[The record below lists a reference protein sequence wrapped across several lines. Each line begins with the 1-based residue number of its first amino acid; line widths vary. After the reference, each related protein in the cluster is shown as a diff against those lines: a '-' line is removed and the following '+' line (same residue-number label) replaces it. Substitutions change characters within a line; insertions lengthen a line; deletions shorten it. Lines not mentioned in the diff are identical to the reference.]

1 VNQSSVSSR
10 HHDHMIC
17 SLRRMAILS
26 LRPRLLHEHLCP
38 LIVAWDGQGGGP
50 DFFAASLPRVQPT
63 VNEISS
69 LSRSTRNRGVA
80 NATFHIMLRALA
92 VGWTSGFDGGSC
104 REFALNIALDG
115 E

>member
-1 VNQSSVSSR
+1 
-10 HHDHMIC
+10 M
-17 SLRRMAILS
+17 
-26 LRPRLLHEHLCP
+26 
-38 LIVAWDGQGGGP
+38 AWDRQGGGP

-69 LSRSTRNRGVA
+69 LSCSTRNRGVT

-92 VGWTSGFDGGSC
+92 VRWTSGLDGGSR